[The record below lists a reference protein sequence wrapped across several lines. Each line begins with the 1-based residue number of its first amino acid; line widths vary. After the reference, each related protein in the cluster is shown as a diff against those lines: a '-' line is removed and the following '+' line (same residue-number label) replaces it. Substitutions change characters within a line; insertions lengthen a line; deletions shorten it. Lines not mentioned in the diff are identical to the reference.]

1 MPVGA
6 FLKLFKLMILC
17 VKNYIKL
24 FIIFSAESW
33 ANLGISFS
41 KMGKNR
47 EALKAI
53 EEAHKIS
60 RRNYQIIE
68 NLIHFAIDCEDIQKI
83 IVGMNDLF
91 DMEKQERVTPY
102 MFYKLITIVLS
113 KYSTLE
119 SRQIEYYK
127 DKIYLIFDKF
137 SMTSGTTPEIW
148 DLYIFFIDSTELKLN
163 KDKLQEGDIQ
173 KFYQAMMEIRLKQTR
188 NYMIMDVWEKDE
200 KLITNISLILVKI
213 KTELERITDKD
224 YKEEVNN
231 FVNTLQTKIDKF
243 NKQKEFEKN
252 N

>member
-1 MPVGA
+1 
-6 FLKLFKLMILC
+6 
-17 VKNYIKL
+17 
-24 FIIFSAESW
+24 
-33 ANLGISFS
+33 
-41 KMGKNR
+41 MGKNR

-60 RRNYQIIE
+60 RRNFQIIE

-83 IVGMNDLF
+83 IGGMNDLF
-91 DMEKQERVTPY
+91 YMEKQERVTPY
-102 MFYKLITIVLS
+102 MFYKLITIVLN
-113 KYSTLE
+113 KYSKLD

-163 KDKLQEGDIQ
+163 KHILVEEDIQ

-231 FVNTLQTKIDKF
+231 FVDTIQTKIDKF
-243 NKQKEFEKN
+243 YKQKEFKKN